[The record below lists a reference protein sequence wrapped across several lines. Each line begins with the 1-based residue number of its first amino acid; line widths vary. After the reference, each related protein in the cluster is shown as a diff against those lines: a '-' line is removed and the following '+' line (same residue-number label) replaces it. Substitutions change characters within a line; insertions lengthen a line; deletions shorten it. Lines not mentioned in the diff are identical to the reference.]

1 MIQTSVEPESQPQIP
16 VQLQDVVRY
25 IDKNI
30 DKKITIDE
38 LSALT
43 CWKREHFSRVFKSFY
58 NQTIYQYILYVKI
71 ENIKKEIL
79 NKDIDFASLYKKYGF
94 ESYSNFYNAFK
105 KQTLYSPNKYRFY
118 FKKYIKEEELT
129 R

>member
-1 MIQTSVEPESQPQIP
+1 MRQSSVEPANKPQIP
-16 VQLQDVVRY
+16 VQLLDVVRY
-25 IDKNI
+25 IEKNT

-43 CWKREHFSRVFKSFY
+43 SWKREHFSRVFKSYY
-58 NQTIYQYILYVKI
+58 NKTIYQYILHVKI
-71 ENIKKEIL
+71 ETIKKEIL
-79 NKDIDFASLYKKYGF
+79 SKEIDFSSIYKKYGF

-118 FKKYIKEEELT
+118 FKKYIREEELT
-129 R
+129 K

>member
-1 MIQTSVEPESQPQIP
+1 MRNTSIQPANQQQIP
-16 VQLQDVVRY
+16 VQLEDVVRY

-43 CWKREHFSRVFKSFY
+43 SWKREHFSRVFKSFY
-58 NQTIYQYILYVKI
+58 NQTIYQYILHVKI
-71 ENIKKEIL
+71 ETIKKEIL
-79 NKDIDFASLYKKYGF
+79 KTEVELSTIYKKYGF
-94 ESYSNFYNAFK
+94 DSYSNFYNAFK

-118 FKKYIKEEELT
+118 YKKYILEEELT
-129 R
+129 K